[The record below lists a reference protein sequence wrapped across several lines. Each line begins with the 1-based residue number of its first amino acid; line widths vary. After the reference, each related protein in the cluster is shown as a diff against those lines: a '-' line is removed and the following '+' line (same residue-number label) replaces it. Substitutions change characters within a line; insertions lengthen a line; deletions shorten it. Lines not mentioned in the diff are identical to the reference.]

1 MAKIE
6 IQLTL
11 KGDNQE
17 TTFQLCQNNEGF
29 YLKGTSAISGEA
41 EIPLKQNEITKV
53 FELKKKSVFREDKYI
68 IYSRLLDMTS
78 DWNETQNDG
87 LELDDDLPE
96 GRETVRYSPD
106 DIYVERRDFMI
117 SSIMEYIDEGDLEI
131 SPMFQR
137 HFIWDKKRQ
146 SKLIESILLGLPL
159 PSIYMS
165 QYKDGR
171 LTIIDGLQR
180 ISTIRR
186 FMNDEL
192 ELSHMEYFPEC
203 NGKKYS
209 ELKGVIPL
217 LLFRKIRQT
226 QLMCFVIDYRSPAML
241 KYDLFR
247 RLNTGGKALNDQEV
261 RNCLSRPHLQ
271 RLLKDMIIS
280 PEFVKATNDSVK
292 DIRMVAQECALRFIY
307 FYDQYSDINVIGS
320 YDGYMRDCLN
330 TYVEKLNSLSPN
342 ELEKY
347 LKCFKKSMQMAQ
359 KLFGEYAFRKV
370 DLINRKKSAI
380 NKSLML
386 VISVLLAHHYSDY
399 NAKVNYSNVN
409 FVEKMAELL
418 ENDNLLAKA
427 ITSSTADKSN
437 IAYTMVCLKEKLF
450 DKYLL

>member
-11 KGDNQE
+11 KGESQE
-17 TTFQLCQNNEGF
+17 TTFLLCQNNDGF
-29 YLKGTSAISGEA
+29 CLKGFSAISGEK
-41 EIPLKQNEITKV
+41 EIPLKQNEISKV
-53 FELKKKSVFREDKYI
+53 FELKQKGAFCEDKDI
-68 IYSRLLDMTS
+68 IYSRLLDLTAC
-78 DWNETQNDG
+78 WNETQDDG

-96 GRETVRYSPD
+96 NGESIRYSPD
-106 DIYVERRDFMI
+106 DIYVERRDFTI

-137 HFIWDKKRQ
+137 NFIWDKKRQ

-159 PSIYMS
+159 PSVYMS

-192 ELSHMEYFPEC
+192 ELSNMEYFPEC

-209 ELKGVIPL
+209 ELKSVIPL

-261 RNCLSRPHLQ
+261 RNCLSRPRLQ
-271 RLLKDMIIS
+271 KLLRDMVVS
-280 PEFVKATNDSVK
+280 AEFVKATNSSVK
-292 DIRMVAQECALRFIY
+292 DTRMVAQECALRFIY
-307 FYDQYSDINVIGS
+307 FYDQYSDSNMIGK
-320 YDGYMRDCLN
+320 YDGYMRNCLN
-330 TYVEKLNSLSPN
+330 DYVEKLNSLSQN
-342 ELEKY
+342 ELEGY
-347 LKCFKKSMQMAQ
+347 LEVFKKSMQMAQ
-359 KLFGEYAFRKV
+359 ELFGEYTFRKV
-370 DLINRKKSAI
+370 DLVNRKKTAV

-386 VISVLLAHHYSDY
+386 VISVLLAHHYNDY
-399 NAKVNYSNVN
+399 SANVKKNVN
-409 FVEKMAELL
+409 LVDEMAKLL
-418 ENDNLLAKA
+418 ENDSLLTKA

-437 IAYTMVCLKEKLF
+437 ITYTMRCIKEKLF

>member
-11 KGDNQE
+11 KGDTQE

-29 YLKGTSAISGEA
+29 CLKGISASSGEI
-41 EIPLKQNEITKV
+41 EIPLKQNEISKV
-53 FELKKKSVFREDKYI
+53 FELKKSSVFSEDKYI
-68 IYSRLLDMTS
+68 VYSRLLDMTS

-87 LELDDDLPE
+87 LELDDDLLE
-96 GRETVRYSPD
+96 VRETVRYSPD
-106 DIYVERRDFMI
+106 DIYVERRDFTI

-171 LTIIDGLQR
+171 LTVIDGLQR

-186 FMNDEL
+186 FMNDDL
-192 ELSHMEYFPEC
+192 ELSNMEYFPEC

-271 RLLKDMIIS
+271 KLLWDMIVS
-280 PEFVKATNDSVK
+280 PEFVQATNGSVK
-292 DIRMVAQECALRFIY
+292 DTRMVAQECALRFIY
-307 FYDQYSDINVIGS
+307 FYDQYSENDVIGQ

-330 TYVEKLNSLSPN
+330 TYVEKLNSLSAN

-347 LKCFKKSMQMAQ
+347 LESFKKSMKMAH
-359 KLFGEYAFRKV
+359 KLFGEYTFRKV
-370 DLINRKKSAI
+370 DLINRKKSAV

-386 VISVLLAHHYSDY
+386 VISVLLAHHFNEYDVKA
-399 NAKVNYSNVN
+399 NNNNVN
-409 FVEKMAELL
+409 LVENMAELL
-418 ENDNLLAKA
+418 ESDNVLTKA

>member
-29 YLKGTSAISGEA
+29 YLKGISITSGEA

-53 FELKKKSVFREDKYI
+53 FELKKKSVFREDTDI

-78 DWNETQNDG
+78 EWNETQNDG

-106 DIYVERRDFMI
+106 DIYVERRDFTI

-131 SPMFQR
+131 GPMFQR

-180 ISTIRR
+180 ISTIKR

-192 ELSHMEYFPEC
+192 ELSNMEYFPEC

-280 PEFVKATNDSVK
+280 PEFVKATNGSVN

-307 FYDQYSDINVIGS
+307 FYDQYSDTNVIGL
-320 YDGYMRDCLN
+320 YDGYMRNSLN
-330 TYVEKLNSLSPN
+330 TYVEKLNSLSAS

-359 KLFGEYAFRKV
+359 KLFGEYTFRKV
-370 DLINRKKSAI
+370 DLISRKKSAI

-399 NAKVNYSNVN
+399 SAKVNYSNVN